1 MDYTNN
7 IINFYKNY
15 NIDLCVTNIIDS
27 YSITRYFIKIDR
39 TNKTRIVNV
48 EKLIDDLAVELNVKN
63 VKMSIDVE
71 TGGIVFEIPKKN
83 RKTLNLKDI
92 NYNMQTKE
100 GLKVC
105 FGKDLNNND
114 YIVNLCSTPHLLI
127 AGTTGS
133 GKSMFINNLLIN
145 LITNYKKDYLQLSL
159 IDPKKVEL
167 NIYKNVE
174 QVQKIA
180 NNLNDAKKILQD
192 ALIEID
198 KRYKLLENSNTRNI
212 INYNKKSGNK
222 LPYRIIVIDELADI
236 ILQDK
241 KNKNIQEIKSEMSL
255 ENLIVRIAQIGR
267 ACGVHLIVATQ
278 RPSSDVI
285 TGLIK
290 ANIPSRVAFSV
301 SSKIDS
307 RIVLDSKGAEKLT
320 GKGDLL
326 FKMVGNE
333 EIIRIQAPFVSDE
346 EVESIVDK
354 HINKEE
360 MERQRKLKQ
369 QQMLQDR
376 LIYIQKQKEIEEET
390 EKQREQQ
397 EELVKQY
404 RKEKRI
410 PIYKALINIFFI
422 FVNPITIILYLIIW
436 GYFAFAVPTFKENEN
451 LGYGQ
456 FDSVYIDESGNKI
469 PKNQVQDY
477 FKNRNNN

>member
-1 MDYTNN
+1 MCRRSWRSRTCRR
-7 IINFYKNY
+7 
-15 NIDLCVTNIIDS
+15 CVTNIIDS

-222 LPYRIIVIDELADI
+222 LPYRIIVIDEFR
-236 ILQDK
+236 Q
-241 KNKNIQEIKSEMSL
+241 
-255 ENLIVRIAQIGR
+255 
-267 ACGVHLIVATQ
+267 
-278 RPSSDVI
+278 
-285 TGLIK
+285 
-290 ANIPSRVAFSV
+290 
-301 SSKIDS
+301 
-307 RIVLDSKGAEKLT
+307 
-320 GKGDLL
+320 
-326 FKMVGNE
+326 VG
-333 EIIRIQAPFVSDE
+333 
-346 EVESIVDK
+346 
-354 HINKEE
+354 
-360 MERQRKLKQ
+360 
-369 QQMLQDR
+369 
-376 LIYIQKQKEIEEET
+376 
-390 EKQREQQ
+390 
-397 EELVKQY
+397 
-404 RKEKRI
+404 
-410 PIYKALINIFFI
+410 
-422 FVNPITIILYLIIW
+422 
-436 GYFAFAVPTFKENEN
+436 
-451 LGYGQ
+451 
-456 FDSVYIDESGNKI
+456 
-469 PKNQVQDY
+469 
-477 FKNRNNN
+477 